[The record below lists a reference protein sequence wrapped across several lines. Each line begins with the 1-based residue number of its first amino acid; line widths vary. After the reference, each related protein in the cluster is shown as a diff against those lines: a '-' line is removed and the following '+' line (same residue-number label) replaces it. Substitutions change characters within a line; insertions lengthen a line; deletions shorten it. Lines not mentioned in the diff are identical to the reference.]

1 MSGAGV
7 STVSKIRDAFEPA
20 STTQQ
25 RNTPTAGF
33 ISAIMPSQCN
43 DIDLHIGYI
52 VFHQYVYWDTHSQI
66 LTNACAVTTV
76 QAILTV
82 YRILRR
88 RYKLFLSIVAYLTA
102 VCVSRNDRE
111 LCKNGW
117 IDRNAVLSIKLE
129 WTRRTMLVVWTGCS
143 APGEYHWNKRSVYG
157 GDAGC
162 CLPLIIHNIIT
173 GRTATEKLIY
183 FFIVHSKVLSRG
195 STGGA
200 FTSVII
206 NLISSHLTN

>member
-1 MSGAGV
+1 M
-7 STVSKIRDAFEPA
+7 
-20 STTQQ
+20 QQ

-88 RYKLFLSIVAYLTA
+88 RYKLFFSIVAYLTA

-111 LCKNGW
+111 LCKNG
-117 IDRNAVLSIKLE
+117 
-129 WTRRTMLVVWTGCS
+129 
-143 APGEYHWNKRSVYG
+143 
-157 GDAGC
+157 
-162 CLPLIIHNIIT
+162 
-173 GRTATEKLIY
+173 
-183 FFIVHSKVLSRG
+183 
-195 STGGA
+195 
-200 FTSVII
+200 
-206 NLISSHLTN
+206 